1 MEEKVT
7 LKLTVQLT
15 QKEYD
20 LLINQ
25 LRLEGFLTSK
35 STKKEILS
43 ELSDYASDCLGNEA
57 NDIEA
62 ERGIETRRG

>member
-15 QKEYD
+15 QRERD
-20 LLINQ
+20 LLIKQ

-43 ELSDYASDCLGNEA
+43 ELSDYASDCLGVEA
-57 NDIEA
+57 SDIEA
-62 ERGIETRRG
+62 GRGIETRRG

>member
-7 LKLTVQLT
+7 LKLTVQLD
-15 QKEYD
+15 KREYD
-20 LLINQ
+20 LLIGQ
-25 LRLEGFLTSK
+25 LRLEGLLTSK
-35 STKKEILS
+35 STKKEILY
-43 ELSDYASDCLGNEA
+43 ELSDYASDLLFNEA